1 MVKYYNLDVDG
12 TSYVLSDEGHYWTLL
27 QALNILKSVAFLDS
41 TIERVMGIE
50 REVFDREFVDSKAL
64 FKPIV
69 FDYDYSIDDEEKH
82 IEEDALLSFLAHRD
96 SLEELYKSLV
106 NYLPDNLKELISSE
120 GIPFK
125 LFSDNRMDLEYHLPC
140 KETNEETRRYVSD
153 SRKEFY
159 TKYYQKLEKFVELAY
174 VTDPFKVWG

>member
-27 QALNILKSVAFLDS
+27 QALNILKSVAFLDNA
-41 TIERVMGIE
+41 IEGAMGIE
-50 REVFDREFVDSKAL
+50 RNVFDKEFVKSKEL

-69 FDYDYSIDDEEKH
+69 FDYDYSFDDEQMH
-82 IEEDALLSFLAHRD
+82 IEEDVLLSFLAHRE

-106 NYLPDNLKELISSE
+106 SYLPDNLKELISLE

-125 LFSDNRMDLEYHLPC
+125 LFSDNRMDLAYHLPC
-140 KETNEETRRYVSD
+140 KETNEQAERYVSD

-159 TKYYQKLEKFVELAY
+159 TNYYQKLEKIVELAY
-174 VTDPFKVWG
+174 ATDPFKIF

>member
-27 QALNILKSVAFLDS
+27 QALNILKSVAFLDNA
-41 TIERVMGIE
+41 IEGAMGIE
-50 REVFDREFVDSKAL
+50 RNVFDKEFVKSKEL

-69 FDYDYSIDDEEKH
+69 FDYDYSFDDEQMH
-82 IEEDALLSFLAHRD
+82 IEEDVLLSFLAHRE

-106 NYLPDNLKELISSE
+106 SYLPDNLKELISLE

-125 LFSDNRMDLEYHLPC
+125 LFSDNRMDLAYHLPC
-140 KETNEETRRYVSD
+140 KETNEQTKRYVSD

-159 TKYYQKLEKFVELAY
+159 TNYYQKLEKIVELAY
-174 VTDPFKVWG
+174 ATDPFKIF